1 MWNKKII
8 YKQNLYFTKWV
19 DAKQCTATLIGLG
32 TELGSTV
39 EEATEHITYTS
50 TAPTYEAAV
59 LTIGHAISPLIII
72 PPRDPSF
79 TVYGTCGS
87 TCTAAVSFQILSN
100 MIHFSA
106 LTPIL
111 GCPSCSY
118 QYILHT
124 HLVGCL
130 HVVLNVFKYDLKIQV
145 CTMPLQQTRDPHP
158 HTLHH
163 HLHNIPS
170 PK

>member
-1 MWNKKII
+1 MLIIMIVIIFTHFCTFILLITTCKNANLTLYMWNKKII

-19 DAKQCTATLIGLG
+19 DSKQCTATLIGLG

-59 LTIGHAISPLIII
+59 LTFGHAISPLIII

-124 HLVGCL
+124 HLVGMSACGA
-130 HVVLNVFKYDLKIQV
+130 
-145 CTMPLQQTRDPHP
+145 
-158 HTLHH
+158 
-163 HLHNIPS
+163 
-170 PK
+170 